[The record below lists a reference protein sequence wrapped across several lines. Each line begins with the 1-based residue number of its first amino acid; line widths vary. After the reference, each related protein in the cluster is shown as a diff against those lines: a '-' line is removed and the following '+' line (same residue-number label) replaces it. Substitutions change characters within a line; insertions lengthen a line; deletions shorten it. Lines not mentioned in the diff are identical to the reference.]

1 MASALA
7 EVVANL
13 RAELNEAMQASADED
28 LLFELGTVELQ
39 LTVGVDKETKPGRRS
54 SFWVLEVGAE
64 TTLGSSSTQ
73 RIKLTLDPRHPA
85 TAVHRGPVRPGGWW
99 SPARV
104 GPMAR

>member
-54 SFWVLEVGAE
+54 SFGCSRWVPRRRSDRARPS
-64 TTLGSSSTQ
+64 GSS
-73 RIKLTLDPRHPA
+73 
-85 TAVHRGPVRPGGWW
+85 
-99 SPARV
+99 
-104 GPMAR
+104 